1 MVAGGRAATIVGAS
15 PGQAERVGRVIVARS
30 ANHHAPGR
38 ARVRLPV
45 AVGPVRIGAE
55 DADRPLSQVAEHVLD
70 TVRAGAFRLARGR
83 LGRVV
88 GAAEDRQVRRRRRY
102 SPWVGPTVVPA
113 GGLLPLGLGGQ
124 GPARPGAGGA
134 GAARA
139 TP

>member
-1 MVAGGRAATIVGAS
+1 MVAGGRAATVVGAS
-15 PGQAERVGRVIVARS
+15 PGQAERCGRVIVARS

-45 AVGPVRIGAE
+45 AVGPVGIWAE

-88 GAAEDRQVRRRRRY
+88 GAAQSRQATPPRRY
-102 SPWVGPTVVPA
+102 SPSVRRT
-113 GGLLPLGLGGQ
+113 
-124 GPARPGAGGA
+124 
-134 GAARA
+134 
-139 TP
+139 